1 MAFKK
6 LVLIDDCDKALEKIK
21 AFHANHHDPYSKKLL
36 HAWSVIMDMVLRDD
50 YGARDMYD
58 ALSMLSCTYGEVNAY
73 MNVLQTM
80 KQCAPQPAVEEIYG
94 DACGEGFYSQLR
106 GLLDASDSAA
116 IKMADDY
123 FSRFGSCIDLGP
135 RD

>member
-58 ALSMLSCTYGEVNAY
+58 ALRSKRVYKDPLDWETTKRILKEEQGKQLWDPFIFSVLTERVFEDLENAR
-73 MNVLQTM
+73 T
-80 KQCAPQPAVEEIYG
+80 
-94 DACGEGFYSQLR
+94 D
-106 GLLDASDSAA
+106 LLDRAMKSE
-116 IKMADDY
+116 
-123 FSRFGSCIDLGP
+123 
-135 RD
+135 